1 VFSLCF
7 YTGCI
12 TGWLKVLTL
21 SVLSVEENF
30 KGGMT
35 TKTSGNENKEGNP
48 TISIVGFPVVNNTPL
63 VAVNRCKDFLY
74 VVTIT
79 SLLITHAGKPQR

>member
-1 VFSLCF
+1 MFLH
-7 YTGCI
+7 GCM

-35 TKTSGNENKEGNP
+35 TKTSGNENQEGDS
-48 TISIVGFPVVNNTPL
+48 TISIVGSPW
-63 VAVNRCKDFLY
+63 
-74 VVTIT
+74 
-79 SLLITHAGKPQR
+79 